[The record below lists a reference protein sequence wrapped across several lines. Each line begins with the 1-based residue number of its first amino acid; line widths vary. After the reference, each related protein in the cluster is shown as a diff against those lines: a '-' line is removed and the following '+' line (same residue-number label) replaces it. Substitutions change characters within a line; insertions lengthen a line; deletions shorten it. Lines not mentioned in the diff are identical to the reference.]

1 VTKRKGTGGDDDG
14 IIFLETES
22 RDAVAKAL
30 EEAERAIEAVEE
42 RHRQKQDESASTRVP
57 EPPPERPPAPPP
69 QPQQPDPRLAAVEAE
84 LAASIDRARRAHDEL
99 EGTKE
104 RAIRA
109 EEEGGRLREALL
121 RKSADFDNLKRRTE
135 KDKAEYFK
143 FALADAFNDL
153 LGVLDNFERALAH
166 RGDASSEDFQAGID
180 MIARQLG
187 ESLRRYGLVE
197 VAALGLPF
205 DPNVHEAVVRE
216 ETADTAPG
224 TVLEVFQKGYMLNER
239 LLRPARVKVAGAPG
253 RENGTAKEAALG

>member
-1 VTKRKGTGGDDDG
+1 MTGRKRRDEDDG

-42 RHRQKQDESASTRVP
+42 RHRQKLDESAATRVP
-57 EPPPERPPAPPP
+57 EAPPEPPAPPVP
-69 QPQQPDPRLAAVEAE
+69 QPDPRIAAIEAE
-84 LAASIDRARRAHDEL
+84 LKAAIDRARRAHDEL
-99 EGTKE
+99 EGIKE
-104 RAIRA
+104 RAIRS
-109 EEEGGRLREALL
+109 EEETGRLREALL

-135 KDKAEYFK
+135 KDKADYFK
-143 FALADAFNDL
+143 FALADTFHDL

-187 ESLRRYGLVE
+187 ESLRKYGLVE
-197 VAALGLPF
+197 VPALGLPF
-205 DPNVHEAVVRE
+205 DPNVHEAVVKE
-216 ETADTAPG
+216 ETTDTAPG
-224 TVLEVFQKGYMLNER
+224 TVLEVFQRGYLLNER

-253 RENGTAKEAALG
+253 KENGTAKEAALG

>member
-1 VTKRKGTGGDDDG
+1 MTAKKRHDEDDD

-30 EEAERAIEAVEE
+30 QEAERAIEAVEE
-42 RHRQKQDESASTRVP
+42 RHRHKLDETVP
-57 EPPPERPPAPPP
+57 AMPPPAPARAPASAPP
-69 QPQQPDPRLAAVEAE
+69 TPDPRVATLESE
-84 LAASIDRARRAHDEL
+84 LAASVDRARRANDEL

-109 EEEGGRLREALL
+109 EEETGRLREALL

-135 KDKAEYFK
+135 KDKADYFK
-143 FALADAFNDL
+143 FALADTFHDL

-187 ESLRRYGLVE
+187 DSLRKYGLVE
-197 VAALGLPF
+197 VPALGLSF
-205 DPNVHEAVVRE
+205 DPNVHEAVVKQ
-216 ETADTAPG
+216 ETANAAPG
-224 TVLEVFQKGYMLNER
+224 TVLEVFQKGYLLNDR

-253 RENGTAKEAALG
+253 RENGTPKEAPLG

>member
-1 VTKRKGTGGDDDG
+1 MTGRKRRDEDDG

-42 RHRQKQDESASTRVP
+42 RHRQKLDESAATRVP
-57 EPPPERPPAPPP
+57 EAPPEPPVP
-69 QPQQPDPRLAAVEAE
+69 QPPQPDPRMAAIEGE
-84 LAASIDRARRAHDEL
+84 LKAAIDRARRANDEL

-104 RAIRA
+104 RAIRS
-109 EEEGGRLREALL
+109 EEETGRLREALL

-135 KDKAEYFK
+135 KDKADYFK
-143 FALADAFNDL
+143 FALADTFHDL

-187 ESLRRYGLVE
+187 ESLRKYGLVE
-197 VAALGLPF
+197 VPALGLPF

-224 TVLEVFQKGYMLNER
+224 TVLEVFQRGYLLNER

-253 RENGTAKEAALG
+253 KENGTAKEAALG